1 MNRELKLLRT
11 QPANTN
17 TSVPLEN
24 VTNLLGI
31 VANVLPST
39 STNGEIEDSSKS
51 KKKPAAA
58 NPSGIRR
65 GRKPYPL
72 DANGNKIRP
81 EKENQKT
88 GQKQKKSK

>member
-1 MNRELKLLRT
+1 MNKELKLLRT

-39 STNGEIEDSSKS
+39 STNAEIEDSSKS
-51 KKKPAAA
+51 KKKPAGA

-72 DANGNKIRP
+72 DADGNKIRP
-81 EKENQKT
+81 EKENQKA

>member
-1 MNRELKLLRT
+1 MFIDPIQQQIQQHELLEQLNIMNRELKLLRT

-39 STNGEIEDSSKS
+39 SN
-51 KKKPAAA
+51 
-58 NPSGIRR
+58 RR
-65 GRKPYPL
+65 L
-72 DANGNKIRP
+72 V
-81 EKENQKT
+81 EK
-88 GQKQKKSK
+88 

>member
-1 MNRELKLLRT
+1 MAYDGFDNINQLHLQAAIEAEIDLLKQLNILNKELKLLRT

-39 STNGEIEDSSKS
+39 STTRESFYALVLRVITRTLTRN
-51 KKKPAAA
+51 
-58 NPSGIRR
+58 
-65 GRKPYPL
+65 YV
-72 DANGNKIRP
+72 
-81 EKENQKT
+81 
-88 GQKQKKSK
+88 